1 MKTMTRKSYILY
13 LIICVA
19 LCGSFTSAAATRGFA
34 IFVDSISHSKVTS
47 ELEAYARSVDRQGL
61 ASEIVVV
68 TSDVTPDSLRS
79 VIRGMATRK
88 NSPIEGMVFVGDIP
102 IPMLLDAQHFTS
114 AFKVAQTLK
123 RLERS
128 ACPSD
133 RFYDDLSLKFDFV
146 SRDEKKPLLYY
157 YSLRA
162 DSPQRCTPTLYSGR
176 IKSMDFYGKDRYE
189 NLRDYL
195 KKVVRVKERGEG
207 LERMFLFAGSGYNSE
222 SPISRQDEK
231 MSFME
236 QFPWMRRQAA
246 SLTYLDHKHTTFAKY
261 TLMSYMQQPDL
272 SLALLHHHGSP
283 VKEYINR
290 YPDTRSTRDQ
300 LEGAK
305 SFFRSKI
312 RNAVESGT
320 PLDSVCAYYAREYDV
335 PVHWFDNVMDSASVA
350 ADSIYNERLDLHMHD
365 FDRYTPNARV
375 VMLDAC
381 FNGSFNNDI
390 YVAGAYVFGAGDC
403 VAVIA
408 NSVNSLQDKWC
419 DKSIGLLGLGMR
431 VGNMVKFN
439 PYLESHILGDPTF
452 AFKPADSRL
461 GFDVNK
467 VLAEAPASFWK
478 KQLKSDYPAMQAM
491 AVERLVD
498 AKALTA
504 QQLLDIFRS
513 SEYGVTRLAA
523 LMNLSESPRAPQF
536 VEALRLGLNDSYEL
550 IRRFSAIF
558 AGKNGSPELIPAVV
572 SAYANTL
579 KGERVNF
586 QLQNAMQLFD
596 YQLLINELESQRPY
610 RYWYDEADMMTEA
623 RNGIADRFSSKHYD
637 ADIARLASEKP
648 DLREVKSFVRQLRNN
663 PLHPSVNELLAYID
677 NCTDDDLRVTLV
689 EALGWF
695 NYSYR
700 APEIAKRLEEIAADS
715 TRSQKLRD
723 EAAKSAARLNISA
736 L

>member
-1 MKTMTRKSYILY
+1 MKTMTRKSYILFF
-13 LIICVA
+13 IMCVA
-19 LCGSFTSAAATRGFA
+19 LCGSFTTTAATRGFA
-34 IFVDSISHSKVTS
+34 IFVDSISHSRVTS

-79 VIRGMATRK
+79 MIRSMATRK
-88 NSPIEGMVFVGDIP
+88 NTPIEGMVFVGDIP

-114 AFKVAQTLK
+114 AFKVAQNLK

-146 SRDEKKPLLYY
+146 SRDGKKPLLYY

-162 DSPQRCTPTLYSGR
+162 DSPQHCAPTLYSGR

-195 KKVVRVKERGEG
+195 KKVVRVKERAEG

-236 QFPWMRRQAA
+236 QFPWMRRQAS

-312 RNAVESGT
+312 RNAVEAGT
-320 PLDSVCAYYAREYDV
+320 PLDSACASYAREYDV
-335 PVHWFDNVMDSASVA
+335 PLHWFDTVMDSASIA

-365 FDRYTPNARV
+365 FDHYTPNARV

-431 VGNMVKFN
+431 VGNMVRFN

-452 AFKPADSRL
+452 AFTPADSRL

-467 VLAEAPASFWK
+467 VLADAPASFWK
-478 KQLKSDYPAMQAM
+478 KQLKSAYPAVQAM
-491 AVERLVD
+491 AIDRLVD
-498 AKALTA
+498 VKGITP

-513 SEYGVTRLAA
+513 SEFAVTRLAA
-523 LMNLSESPRAPQF
+523 LMSLSESPRAPQF

-558 AGKNGSPELIPAVV
+558 AGKNGSPELIPDVIA
-572 SAYANTL
+572 AYANTL

-596 YQLLINELESQRPY
+596 YESLIKELESQRPY
-610 RYWYDEADMMTEA
+610 RHWYDEDEMMNQA
-623 RNGIADRFSSKHYD
+623 RNGIADRFSSKRYD
-637 ADIARLASEKP
+637 ADIARLTSEKP
-648 DLREVKSFVRQLRNN
+648 DMREVKSFVRQLRNN
-663 PLHPSVNELLAYID
+663 PLHPSVNELLAYVD
-677 NCTDDDLRVTLV
+677 NCSDDELRVTLV

-700 APEIAKRLEEIAADS
+700 APEIAKRLTEIAADS

-723 EAAKSAARLNISA
+723 EAAKSAARFNLSA